1 MLKKNVRS
9 DIIKIKLGYLP
20 IVAPELL
27 NEWKMAIISVKQEYE
42 STEGKQDYK
51 IELEIIY
58 GRKEVPIDIRKFKD
72 NYDKDEKS
80 KCFNCNV
87 YKHMAKD
94 C

>member
-1 MLKKNVRS
+1 
-9 DIIKIKLGYLP
+9 
-20 IVAPELL
+20 
-27 NEWKMAIISVKQEYE
+27 MAIISVKQEYE

-80 KCFNCNV
+80 KCF
-87 YKHMAKD
+87 
-94 C
+94 

>member
-1 MLKKNVRS
+1 
-9 DIIKIKLGYLP
+9 
-20 IVAPELL
+20 
-27 NEWKMAIISVKQEYE
+27 MAIISVKQEYE

-94 C
+94 CWKPKKEKKLGDITNVTK